1 MTSDADEVADK
12 VLPGVW
18 GWILGWFG
26 EWALSM
32 VQYTDVSLSWATDD
46 AQVRGRGQP
55 PEFTSSH
62 TPLTILCASC
72 RSR

>member
-18 GWILGWFG
+18 GLILGWFG

-46 AQVRGRGQP
+46 AQVRGHGHPSQFHRLIP
-55 PEFTSSH
+55 HSLCLRSS
-62 TPLTILCASC
+62 
-72 RSR
+72 

>member
-1 MTSDADEVADK
+1 MTYDADEVADK

-46 AQVRGRGQP
+46 AQVRGHAQP
-55 PEFTSSH
+55 SQFRRLIPHSLCLRSS
-62 TPLTILCASC
+62 
-72 RSR
+72 